1 MLAERI
7 LAAFLLA
14 AIGAPAVW
22 LGGYVYF
29 AVIAAFVGLAA
40 WEYSRM
46 FQGMAFRPAMPLIVG
61 GTWLLLGVRAY
72 FPAYAIP
79 ALTALVLMAMTWHLC
94 AYERG
99 CPSAGTDFAITL
111 GGFVYFGWIGAYLI
125 ELRFLPD
132 GLWWFLLIL
141 PTVWISDSAAYFVGR
156 AWGKQPLAPR
166 LSPRKTWEGYWAG
179 VLAGTLSGAGLA
191 WLLGYIASLSISWW
205 QGGATGLMLSI
216 LVTLGDL
223 GESMFK
229 RQAGL
234 KDSSNLIPGHG
245 GFFDRIDGWLWAA
258 AIGYYLVVCFLLR

>member
-1 MLAERI
+1 MLAERV

-22 LGGYVYF
+22 LGGYYYF
-29 AVIAAFVGLAA
+29 FVIAVFVSLAA

-46 FQGMAFRPAMPLIVG
+46 FQSMALRPAMLLIVG
-61 GTWLLLGVRAY
+61 GVWILLGVRAY
-72 FPAYAIP
+72 FPYYAVP
-79 ALTALVLMAMTWHLC
+79 ALTALVLLAMTWHLY

-99 CPSAGTDFAITL
+99 CPSAATDFAITV
-111 GGFVYFGWIGAYLI
+111 GGIVYFGWIGAYLI
-125 ELRFLPD
+125 ELRFLPQ

-141 PTVWISDSAAYFVGR
+141 PSVWISDSAAYFVGR
-156 AWGKQPLAPR
+156 RWGKTPLAPR

-179 VLAGTLSGAGLA
+179 VLAGTLTGAGLA
-191 WLLGYIASLSISWW
+191 GLMGHFAFLNVVWW
-205 QGGATGLMLSI
+205 QGGAIGLILSI

-258 AIGYYLVVCFLLR
+258 TIGYYLVVCFLLP